1 MAGHYILK
9 DGFAPVMLISNK
21 LLAYSSKVR
30 VLSFMPVMPL
40 APQENERVVDMAAA
54 PGSKTTYFAALMK
67 NSVNQ
72 NMLGAFVVFYYA
84 LMYIILS
91 HVVYISLCCQSLPKV
106 FGQNTAD
113 RILLDAPCSGTGVIS
128 KDESVKTSKTAADI
142 QNCSQLQKELILAAI
157 DMVDAN
163 SKSGG
168 YIVYSTCSIMV
179 DENEAVIDYALKK
192 RDVKLVS
199 CGLDFGRPGF
209 IRFMQHRFHTSLD
222 KTRRFYP
229 HVHNMDGFFV
239 AKVYAVSFGDNLCC
253 Q

>member
-1 MAGHYILK
+1 MGVKNTIVCNY
-9 DGFAPVMLISNK
+9 DG
-21 LLAYSSKVR
+21 R
-30 VLSFMPVMPL
+30 
-40 APQENERVVDMAAA
+40 E
-54 PGSKTTYFAALMK
+54 
-67 NSVNQ
+67 
-72 NMLGAFVVFYYA
+72 
-84 LMYIILS
+84 
-91 HVVYISLCCQSLPKV
+91 LPKV

-239 AKVYAVSFGDNLCC
+239 AKLKNMSNSKSAAQSSAQSEEIQGADTIESIDLHNVEGDDKHSEQKGIAEENGKLNEKVAADKKREMHV
-253 Q
+253 QKHSDKKVVGQNGGVTKNGRAEIGKRRG